1 MVVTLG
7 GRGACARAGGEYLL
21 QTAFAVEPV
30 DTTGAGDTFCGALT
44 AALGRGEPLR
54 DALRFACAAAALACT
69 RLGAQA
75 SIPARS
81 EVDNLL
87 RTAQDNQ
94 LQQLRALAAHC
105 GLPT

>member
-1 MVVTLG
+1 M
-7 GRGACARAGGEYLL
+7 ESDLL

-94 LQQLRALAAHC
+94 PQQLRALAAHC